1 MSYNGWANYATWY
14 VYTFWTDEGNAMR
27 NFARETYAEEYEAR
41 QKYLANCEFS
51 NCNAV
56 MKTPKYIRVH
66 ALQETADAL
75 KYELYNIL
83 YSEGF
88 EQTGGL
94 LEEFVEIVMDK
105 IDFYELAESFVP
117 DEEE

>member
-14 VYTFWTDEGNAMR
+14 MYTFWTDEGNAMR

-41 QKYLANCEFS
+41 QKYLNSKNDDSFL
-51 NCNAV
+51 N
-56 MKTPKYIRVH
+56 TPKYLRVH

-75 KYELYNIL
+75 KYELYNRL
-83 YSEGF
+83 YAEGF

-105 IDFYELAESFVP
+105 IDFYELAEAFVP